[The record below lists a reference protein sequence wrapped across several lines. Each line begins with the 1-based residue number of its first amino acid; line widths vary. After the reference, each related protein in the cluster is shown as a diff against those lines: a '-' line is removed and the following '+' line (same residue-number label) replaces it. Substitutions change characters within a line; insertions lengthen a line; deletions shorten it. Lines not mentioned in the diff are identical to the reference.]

1 MNGFSGAVG
10 ECDDGAVRECGDGT
24 GGECGG
30 GVGRVFGSAGQIK
43 KRLNFKWK
51 QVVMGSRQVI
61 PLLFLFLPH
70 CSSLYAQQVSYCE
83 PYSDRFTMHQ
93 EMLGK
98 VGEYFW
104 VSSISRKKISRHSNE
119 PSEERNFVIYDTRM
133 NVVNVFGDPPYV
145 SSSIKEYLVVN
156 DDSFDR
162 LHLLNA
168 DNKEVEVRLQR
179 YNPDGT
185 AAGPDH
191 NVAVFPF
198 NEPGNSFMLVRSQDR
213 TRILILGFEF
223 VASGPPK
230 MHAIL
235 FDQDWQLLSERVY
248 VHPFLSQPMIQDD
261 YSGYPLEDFNTGP
274 VKLANN
280 GDWLM
285 LAPSRNNHNFLL
297 FHFSTVD
304 TAVVCKEINMPGTS
318 SMEDVCLSLDNS
330 NGEAVAGI
338 LSTFHYAPLKD
349 VEVVHY
355 SMVTK
360 TFSFD
365 SSYRLSTLAG
375 KRVRNENI
383 VKENFVAIPGRGFLL
398 LKEYGRP
405 FTDEQMVDD
414 EYDIGWDPAL
424 LFASNDIPDAGTGP
438 SSLMR
443 HLPEPKYG
451 YARYRST
458 VNPPYHDRGDLS
470 LYYFPAGR
478 TDSCWSGMISQEQ
491 VTELNSPNLSYMI
504 VPMYNR
510 MVFLYNSFVH
520 GEKVYASTTVIDPG
534 GNQVTNEGILF
545 WGLRNILNFQEARQV
560 APDQVVIPYDIY
572 INGTSNGKV
581 GFAVVLFR

>member
-1 MNGFSGAVG
+1 MIIRNLHSLIRSYAKSGEKRFCPINPTEG
-10 ECDDGAVRECGDGT
+10 KIFPSEEKE
-24 GGECGG
+24 GGEN
-30 GVGRVFGSAGQIK
+30 V
-43 KRLNFKWK
+43 NFKRK
-51 QVVMGSRQVI
+51 QVVMRWRPVI
-61 PLLFLFLPH
+61 SLLFLLIFH

-83 PYSDRFTMHQ
+83 PYSDRFTLRQ

-98 VGEYFW
+98 LGDYFW
-104 VSSISRKKISRHSNE
+104 VSAISRRKVSRHSNE
-119 PSEERNFVIYDTRM
+119 PTEERNFVVYDSRM
-133 NVVNVFGDPPYV
+133 NVVNVIADPSY
-145 SSSIKEYLVVN
+145 SASSIKEYLVT
-156 DDSFDR
+156 DDDHFDR
-162 LHLLNA
+162 LQLLNS
-168 DNKEVEVRLQR
+168 DNKEVEARLQR
-179 YNPDGT
+179 YEPDGT
-185 AAGPDH
+185 ATGPDH
-191 NVAVFPF
+191 NIAVFPF
-198 NEPGNSFMLVRSQDR
+198 NEPGNSFILVRSQDR
-213 TRILILGFEF
+213 MRMLMLAFEF
-223 VASGPPK
+223 TPSGSPRL
-230 MHAIL
+230 HALL
-235 FDQDWQLLSERVY
+235 FDRDWQLLSDRTY
-248 VHPFLSQPMIQDD
+248 RHPFLSQPMIQDD
-261 YSGYPLEDFNTGP
+261 YTGYPLEDFNAGP

-285 LAPSRNNHNFLL
+285 LSPSRVNHNYLL
-297 FHFSTVD
+297 FHFSPTD

-338 LSTFHYAPLKD
+338 LSTFHYAPLKN
-349 VEVVHY
+349 VQVVHY
-355 SMVTK
+355 SMVTN
-360 TFSFD
+360 TFNFD

-383 VKENFVAIPGRGFLL
+383 VKENFVAVPGRGFLL

-405 FTDEQMVDD
+405 FTDEQMD
-414 EYDIGWDPAL
+414 EEDYDAGWDPAL
-424 LFASNDIPDAGTGP
+424 LFVSNDIPDPSAGP
-438 SSLMR
+438 SSLLR

-478 TDSCWSGMISQEQ
+478 KDSCWSGLISQEQ
-491 VTELNSPNLSYMI
+491 MTELNSPNLSYMI

-520 GEKVYASTTVIDPG
+520 GEKVFASTTVIDPA

-545 WGLRNILNFQEARQV
+545 WGLKNVLNFQQARQV

-572 INGTSNGKV
+572 VNGNANGKV